1 MAFVEKW
8 KNIENKAKKYSH
20 FTMILAVLNVFLMI
34 LTAYSFTHQK
44 VVIQLPPTRLTE
56 SIVYSSNEVSRSL
69 FEMWGKYIAATLG
82 NYSSENI
89 SDNIYILLNMTHPEN
104 MKDIKPELVELEKH
118 VKENRVRQAF
128 YPEWEDMKLQIKGN
142 YSQMIIHGEAFR
154 EVGTNLQEYDI
165 KYTLRMAVINGHMYL
180 TYVDKEVD
188 KRSTTHRLKAGGL

>member
-8 KNIENKAKKYSH
+8 KNVENKAKKYSH

-69 FEMWGKYIAATLG
+69 FEMWGKYIVATLG
-82 NYSSENI
+82 NYSSDNI
-89 SDNIYILLNMTHPEN
+89 DDNIYILLNMAHPEN
-104 MKDIKPELVELEKH
+104 IKEIKPELEELEKH

-128 YPEWEDMKLQIKGN
+128 YPEWDDMKLQIKGN
-142 YSQMIIHGEAFR
+142 YAQMIIPGEAFR
-154 EVGTNLQEYDI
+154 EVGTNMQEYDI
-165 KYTLRMAVINGHMYL
+165 KYTLRMAVKNGHIYL
-180 TYVDKEVD
+180 TYVDKEVE
-188 KRSTTHRLKAGGL
+188 KK